1 MCIAHNHILRIMSR
15 LNARTDS
22 DLCGGCQIL
31 KKRFRQRECLSC
43 GMRHLHAPGSITDR
57 EPEPACIKC
66 DAPLWSLSD
75 GSTLTVDIAHH
86 QETVQQA
93 VDKFRAALESGWQ
106 QSHAARVRLIL
117 GGGLIHDAVLA
128 ELYYLR
134 SKGTVLAFTEENRG
148 AVVVAIRA

>member
-1 MCIAHNHILRIMSR
+1 MD
-15 LNARTDS
+15 T
-22 DLCGGCQIL
+22 DLCGDSRIL
-31 KKRFRQRECLSC
+31 KKPFRQRECLNC
-43 GMRHLHAPGSITDR
+43 GMRHLHTPGSIVDR
-57 EPEPACIKC
+57 ESEPACIKC

-75 GSTLTVDIAHH
+75 SSTLTVDIAHH

-93 VDKFRAALESGWQ
+93 LDKFRSALESGWQ
-106 QSHAARVRLIL
+106 QSYAARVRLIV

-148 AVVVAIRA
+148 AVVVAIRV